1 MTRALVVYESM
12 FGNTQQ
18 IAQAVAEG
26 LSTSAAVDVVEV
38 GAALPLLLDDVDLLV
53 VGAPTHAFGLS
64 RSSTRESAVDQVD
77 GVVVCTGIGL
87 REWLDGLDNRHPTAQ
102 VAAFDTR
109 MKAALL
115 SGSAARRALSK
126 LRRLGFHVA
135 ARPESFAVTGM
146 RGPLRDGE
154 IDRARQW
161 GARIAAEHAARYHVT

>member
-12 FGNTQQ
+12 FGNTRQV
-18 IAQAVAEG
+18 AQAVAEG
-26 LSTSAAVDVVEV
+26 LSASAAVAVVEV
-38 GAALPLLLDDVDLLV
+38 GAALPLLDDVDLLV
-53 VGAPTHAFGLS
+53 VGAPTHAFGMS
-64 RSSTRESAVDQVD
+64 RPSTRKSAADQAV
-77 GVVVCTGIGL
+77 GEVVSAGIGL

-126 LRRLGFHVA
+126 LRRLGFAVA
-135 ARPESFAVTGM
+135 ARPESFVVTGM

-154 IDRARQW
+154 IDRARRW